1 MGWFVLRYYGI
12 SLSHSLFVRVYLFLF
27 VLLMFLFYL
36 FAFGCFALLCLFVLL
51 CVFFFCI
58 ITARYTTME
67 N

>member
-1 MGWFVLRYYGI
+1 MVFPY
-12 SLSHSLFVRVYLFLF
+12 HTHFFVRVYLFLF

-36 FAFGCFALLCLFVLL
+36 FAFGCFSLLCLFVLL
-51 CVFFFCI
+51 CVFFLYYNRGI